1 MTKVIGWNKKEK
13 FKVLYLKVCLNLDS
27 MLVTWIRYTLQKIY
41 WFYILDLKHDQTISP
56 V

>member
-13 FKVLYLKVCLNLDS
+13 FKVLCLNLDS
-27 MLVTWIRYTLQKIY
+27 MLVTWIRYTLQKID
-41 WFYILDLKHDQTISP
+41 WFYTLDLKHDETISP